1 MLILGVFLLALAA
14 GVMSTAFWVPEDDLG
29 RGYFQTNALI
39 VLGLLA
45 IVMVMVGTGSIR
57 LWSGG
62 VSDSALLI
70 VALVAATAVYVCV
83 WRENWIAG
91 RWASALCLAALA
103 LALWR
108 VDFNGRYQPSV
119 EALTGI
125 TLWLSALVLGW
136 SMITMLLGHWYLVV
150 PKLDFRH
157 LKTFCSVLTVLLV
170 VRAAAS
176 ALGMVV
182 AGRAA
187 DPANWTALVSVSGWG
202 MFLWVRVLW
211 GLVGAL
217 LLSVMA
223 LHCARRGSNQSA
235 TGILYVVVV
244 SVWIGEG
251 TALFLQAMTGVA
263 I

>member
-14 GVMSTAFWVPEDDLG
+14 GVVSTAFWVPEPDLG

-45 IVMVMVGTGSIR
+45 IVVAIAVTSSVQF
-57 LWSGG
+57 WAGG
-62 VSDSALLI
+62 IADSAVLMA
-70 VALVAATAVYVCV
+70 ALVAAGAVYVCV
-83 WRENWIAG
+83 WRENWMAS
-91 RWASALCLAALA
+91 RWASALCLGALA

-108 VDFNGRYQPSV
+108 VDFDGRHQPPV
-119 EALTGI
+119 ETLTGV

-136 SMITMLLGHWYLVV
+136 SLITMLLGHWYLVA

-157 LKTFCSVLTVLLV
+157 LKTFCWVLTVLLL
-170 VRAAAS
+170 VRAAAVVV
-176 ALGMVV
+176 GMVV
-182 AGRAA
+182 AERAS
-187 DPANWTALVSVSGWG
+187 DPANWSALVSASGWG
-202 MFLWVRVLW
+202 MFLWVRILW

-244 SVWIGEG
+244 SVWIGEA

-263 I
+263 V